1 MLPLEA
7 ANGAALPP
15 SAGRRYI
22 GCEEHMVDSGTS
34 VSYAGRGYG
43 KRHVKAPGDEVSL
56 DLFHGNGEPHNDRLW
71 GPNGP
76 VARGPSPSRRDVTH
90 TTWQGDTPEA
100 KVVSASEM
108 KSSIEEWLAEL
119 FGLVVTDAKKWEEV
133 KVEHN
138 GISWAVHTLN
148 LEAVSLSKEG
158 STAKGLAEK
167 LSTMP
172 MTELRHFGLRFLTPA
187 KEATMATENNDMEPF
202 LSEGPH
208 PGRCKVEEGAAGLSV
223 ARSLEDSRKRYI
235 ASGKDSFKILCQS
248 QVDAPQGG
256 RRFIGTRDSLQ
267 NGAILKEDTKDRG
280 FVPMRKPGYAATQT
294 GNRLW

>member
-1 MLPLEA
+1 
-7 ANGAALPP
+7 
-15 SAGRRYI
+15 
-22 GCEEHMVDSGTS
+22 MVDSGTS
-34 VSYAGRGYG
+34 VSYAGRHGYG

-56 DLFHGNGEPHNDRLW
+56 DLFHGNGEPHDDRLW

-108 KSSIEEWLAEL
+108 KSALEEWLAEL

-133 KVEHN
+133 KVQHN

-172 MTELRHFGLRFLTPA
+172 MTELRHFGLRFVTPA
-187 KEATMATENNDMEPF
+187 KEGTVATENNDMEPF

-208 PGRCKVEEGAAGLSV
+208 PGRCKGFLFQEVWRTAASATSLLERTASRSCVSHKWMLLKEEDV
-223 ARSLEDSRKRYI
+223 
-235 ASGKDSFKILCQS
+235 
-248 QVDAPQGG
+248 
-256 RRFIGTRDSLQ
+256 SLQ
-267 NGAILKEDTKDRG
+267 QGTVSKMGRFSKKIRRIADLSQCENLATLPLRLAIGCGDVWNLEWFCRE
-280 FVPMRKPGYAATQT
+280 MNLISRS
-294 GNRLW
+294 